1 MALDD
6 LNSVISSILGDPQK
20 MEQLRNVA
28 QSLGMNP
35 GGSPPGQGFGS
46 NGAPPNMN
54 NMGMGINMNMNMN
67 PNMAQPGGNGDG
79 NPSPNPPSGNY
90 NGPAAN
96 SPPPPSMNPNMN
108 NGPAMGP
115 PQNNGNQNPF
125 GGSGGNGFNL
135 GALSALGSILGGLN
149 GNGGSGDKNVQ
160 LLRALQPHISPSR
173 AGRIDD
179 AVRIMQLMS
188 AWPAIRDSGLLGSL
202 GNLFS
207 GGGHR

>member
-54 NMGMGINMNMNMN
+54 MGMNMNMN
-67 PNMAQPGGNGDG
+67 PNMGQQGNNGNG
-79 NPSPNPPSGNY
+79 NPPPNY
-90 NGPAAN
+90 NNENNGPAAN
-96 SPPPPSMNPNMN
+96 FMNNPAPPPNMNQPVN
-108 NGPAMGP
+108 NGPAMNQ
-115 PQNNGNQNPF
+115 PQNNGNPL
-125 GGSGGNGFNL
+125 GGLGGLNL
-135 GALSALGSILGGLN
+135 GALSALGGILGGLN

-160 LLRALQPHISPSR
+160 LLRALQPHISASR

>member
-54 NMGMGINMNMNMN
+54 NMGMNMNMNMN
-67 PNMAQPGGNGDG
+67 PNMGMGQAGGSRNGSPVPNPAPNDNNYNG
-79 NPSPNPPSGNY
+79 QSANPSPP
-90 NGPAAN
+90 
-96 SPPPPSMNPNMN
+96 PNMN
-108 NGPAMGP
+108 NGQPMGQ
-115 PQNNGNQNPF
+115 PQNNGNQNPL
-125 GGSGGNGFNL
+125 GGLGGNGFNL

-149 GNGGSGDKNVQ
+149 GNGGSSDKNVQ

>member
-35 GGSPPGQGFGS
+35 GGSPPGQGFGN

-54 NMGMGINMNMNMN
+54 HMGMNMNMN
-67 PNMAQPGGNGDG
+67 PNMGQPGGNGDG
-79 NPSPNPPSGNY
+79 NPIPNPPPNNNND

-96 SPPPPSMNPNMN
+96 SSPPPNMN
-108 NGPAMGP
+108 NGPAMGQ
-115 PQNNGNQNPF
+115 PQNNGNPNPL
-125 GGSGGNGFNL
+125 GGLGGNGFNL
-135 GALSALGSILGGLN
+135 GALSALGGILGGLN
-149 GNGGSGDKNVQ
+149 GNNGSGDKNVQ
-160 LLRALQPHISPSR
+160 LLRALQPHISASR

>member
-54 NMGMGINMNMNMN
+54 NMNMNMN
-67 PNMAQPGGNGDG
+67 PNMGQQGNNGNG
-79 NPSPNPPSGNY
+79 NPPSNY
-90 NGPAAN
+90 NNENNGPAAN
-96 SPPPPSMNPNMN
+96 FMNNPAPPPNMNQPVN
-108 NGPAMGP
+108 NGPAMNQ
-115 PQNNGNQNPF
+115 PQNNGNPL
-125 GGSGGNGFNL
+125 GG
-135 GALSALGSILGGLN
+135 LGGLN
-149 GNGGSGDKNVQ
+149 
-160 LLRALQPHISPSR
+160 RALQAHISASR

>member
-54 NMGMGINMNMNMN
+54 NMNMNMN
-67 PNMAQPGGNGDG
+67 PNMGQQGNNGNG
-79 NPSPNPPSGNY
+79 NPPSNY
-90 NGPAAN
+90 NNENNGPAAN
-96 SPPPPSMNPNMN
+96 FMNNPAPPPNMNQPVN
-108 NGPAMGP
+108 NGPAMNQ
-115 PQNNGNQNPF
+115 PQNNGNPLGWL
-125 GGSGGNGFNL
+125 GGLNL
-135 GALSALGSILGGLN
+135 GALSALGGILGGLN

-160 LLRALQPHISPSR
+160 LLRALQPHISASR
-173 AGRIDD
+173 AGRSDD

>member
-1 MALDD
+1 MDD

-35 GGSPPGQGFGS
+35 GGPAPGNGPNFMNQQPPDPGQ
-46 NGAPPNMN
+46 AQTPPPNMNMGGGMNNGNPMNGGNPMN
-54 NMGMGINMNMNMN
+54 NMGMNDQGGGNNMNGMNGNMN
-67 PNMAQPGGNGDG
+67 
-79 NPSPNPPSGNY
+79 
-90 NGPAAN
+90 
-96 SPPPPSMNPNMN
+96 
-108 NGPAMGP
+108 
-115 PQNNGNQNPF
+115 
-125 GGSGGNGFNL
+125 SGGQQGNSQGGGFNL
-135 GALSALGSILGGLN
+135 GSISKLAGMLGGV
-149 GNGGSGDKNVQ
+149 GNSNDKNVQ
-160 LLRALQPHISPSR
+160 LLRALQPHISSGR

-207 GGGHR
+207 GGGHK